1 LRTQRTYKLLLL
13 IPAIWASL
21 FDIGITIINQPKEYW
36 SGNLDK
42 ANEGNPIGGFLM
54 KNHVSGL
61 FVISFIWLI
70 IIGLVGYYLPRKYS
84 RIFLLFI
91 LIIHS
96 YGASSWLSQFYGFW
110 YAIAFMLFNAI
121 LFYIIEDFA
130 NRKGIVESK

>member
-1 LRTQRTYKLLLL
+1 M
-13 IPAIWASL
+13 
-21 FDIGITIINQPKEYW
+21 
-36 SGNLDK
+36 DK

>member
-1 LRTQRTYKLLLL
+1 LQPKTLLAIPVWPLAFIIKTKLILRTQRTYKLLLL

-84 RIFLLFI
+84 RICWIVLRTN
-91 LIIHS
+91 HS
-96 YGASSWLSQFYGFW
+96 
-110 YAIAFMLFNAI
+110 N
-121 LFYIIEDFA
+121 EP
-130 NRKGIVESK
+130 